1 MAKMHKLIQN
11 EYIKTGKKVTTKI
24 IFILIAVSVLALM
37 GLGKFA
43 EYAINENMD
52 YIYEDTIDY
61 SYEIN
66 EAEKMQYPGYET
78 DIERM
83 NFIMDNNF
91 QYGSWQMSASYEI
104 FSYET
109 GEHNNVVHTF
119 TKEERAEFTKI
130 VTDGNWKK
138 YCEYIVKNGKKYGYT
153 DAELWQYQYRL
164 ANDIPLPVPAKHL
177 GKDLQ

>member
-119 TKEERAEFTKI
+119 TREERTELTKI

-138 YCEYIVKNGKKYGYT
+138 YCEYIEKVPKFVKIFLKIDFSK
-153 DAELWQYQYRL
+153 
-164 ANDIPLPVPAKHL
+164 
-177 GKDLQ
+177 

>member
-11 EYIKTGKKVTTKI
+11 EYIKTGKKVSTKV

-43 EYAINENMD
+43 QYAINENMD

-91 QYGSWQMSASYEI
+91 QYGSCQMSASYEI

-109 GEHNNVVHTF
+109 GEPQGNVIPVDFTGSPISSKVTF
-119 TKEERAEFTKI
+119 PPNLSVSTEPRIYPITEGES
-130 VTDGNWKK
+130 
-138 YCEYIVKNGKKYGYT
+138 
-153 DAELWQYQYRL
+153 
-164 ANDIPLPVPAKHL
+164 PVV
-177 GKDLQ
+177 